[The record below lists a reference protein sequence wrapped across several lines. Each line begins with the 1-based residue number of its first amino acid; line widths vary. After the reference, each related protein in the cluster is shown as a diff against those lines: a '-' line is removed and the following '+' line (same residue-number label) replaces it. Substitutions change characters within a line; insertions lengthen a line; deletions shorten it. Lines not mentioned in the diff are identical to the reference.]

1 MEPFAIKK
9 AAFVTSVGAGSAYPE
24 QNRAEIAIV
33 GKSNVGKSSLIN
45 HLCGNKKLAKTS
57 STPGKTRII
66 NFFLLNNEFYL
77 VDLPGY
83 GFAKVS
89 DDEKK
94 RWGKLMDAYF
104 ADNGS
109 LKLVVLLV
117 DIRHIPTEDDKM
129 MLDYARQT
137 GYPYI
142 VVANKVDKL
151 NKSEIEPAIVRVG
164 LTLDVPRDHII
175 VFSGAK
181 GIGRDELL
189 AQLHRAL

>member
-1 MEPFAIKK
+1 MDFNIQATEFVKSAASQKDLLRSPMPQ
-9 AAFVTSVGAGSAYPE
+9 AAFAG
-24 QNRAEIAIV
+24 R
-33 GKSNVGKSSLIN
+33 SNVGKSTVLN
-45 HLCGNKKLAKTS
+45 CLCRRKNLARVS
-57 STPGKTRII
+57 ATPGKTAHV
-66 NFFLLNNEFYL
+66 NYFSVDKKAYL

-83 GFAKVS
+83 GFARVS

-94 RWGKLMDAYF
+94 RWAALIDAYF
-104 ADNGS
+104 ADNS
-109 LKLVVLLV
+109 ALKLVVLLV
-117 DIRHIPTEDDKM
+117 DIRHEPTEDDKI

-164 LTLDVPRDHII
+164 MTLGVPRDRII

-189 AQLHRAL
+189 AQLHQAL

>member
-1 MEPFAIKK
+1 MDFNIQATEFVKSAASRKDLLQTAMPQ
-9 AAFVTSVGAGSAYPE
+9 AAFAG
-24 QNRAEIAIV
+24 R
-33 GKSNVGKSSLIN
+33 SNVGKSTVLN
-45 HLCGNKKLAKTS
+45 CLCRRKNLARVS
-57 STPGKTRII
+57 ATPGKTAHV
-66 NFFLLNNEFYL
+66 NYFSVDKKAYL
-77 VDLPGY
+77 VDLPGD
-83 GFAKVS
+83 GCARGR

-94 RWGKLMDAYF
+94 RWAKLMDDYF
-104 ADNGS
+104 TDNTS

-117 DIRHIPTEDDKM
+117 DIRHEPTEDDKI

-151 NKSEIEPAIVRVG
+151 NKSEIEPAVVRVG
-164 LTLDVPRDHII
+164 MTLNVPRDRII

-189 AQLHRAL
+189 AQLHQAL

>member
-1 MEPFAIKK
+1 MDFNIQATEFVKSAASRKDLLQTPMPQ
-9 AAFVTSVGAGSAYPE
+9 AAFAG
-24 QNRAEIAIV
+24 R
-33 GKSNVGKSSLIN
+33 SNVGKSTVLN
-45 HLCGNKKLAKTS
+45 CLCRRKNLARVS
-57 STPGKTRII
+57 ATPGKTAHV
-66 NFFLLNNEFYL
+66 NYFSVDKKAYL
-77 VDLPGY
+77 VDLPCY
-83 GFAKVS
+83 GFARVS

-94 RWGKLMDAYF
+94 RWAKLMDDYF
-104 ADNGS
+104 TDNTS

-117 DIRHIPTEDDKM
+117 DIRHEPTEDDKI

-151 NKSEIEPAIVRVG
+151 NKSEIEPAVVRVG
-164 LTLDVPRDHII
+164 MTLNVPRDRII

-189 AQLHRAL
+189 AQLHQAL

>member
-1 MEPFAIKK
+1 MDFNIQATEFVKSAASRKDLLQTAMPQ
-9 AAFVTSVGAGSAYPE
+9 AAFAG
-24 QNRAEIAIV
+24 R
-33 GKSNVGKSSLIN
+33 SNVGKSTVLN
-45 HLCGNKKLAKTS
+45 CLCRRKNLARVS
-57 STPGKTRII
+57 ATPGKTAHV
-66 NFFLLNNEFYL
+66 NYFSVDKKAYL

-83 GFAKVS
+83 GFARVS

-94 RWGKLMDAYF
+94 RWAKLMDDYF
-104 ADNGS
+104 TDNTS

-117 DIRHIPTEDDKM
+117 DIRHEPTEDDKI

-151 NKSEIEPAIVRVG
+151 NKSEIEPAVVRVG
-164 LTLDVPRDHII
+164 MTLNVPRDRII

-189 AQLHRAL
+189 AQLHQAL

>member
-1 MEPFAIKK
+1 MDFNIQAVEFIKSAASEK
-9 AAFVTSVGAGSAYPE
+9 DLIRNPMPQAAFAG
-24 QNRAEIAIV
+24 R
-33 GKSNVGKSSLIN
+33 SNVGKSTVLN
-45 HLCGNKKLAKTS
+45 CLCRRKNLARVS
-57 STPGKTRII
+57 ATPGKTAHV
-66 NFFLLNNEFYL
+66 NYFSLDKKAYL

>member
-1 MEPFAIKK
+1 MDFNIQAVEFIKSAASEK
-9 AAFVTSVGAGSAYPE
+9 DLIRNPMPQAAFAG
-24 QNRAEIAIV
+24 R
-33 GKSNVGKSSLIN
+33 SNVGKSTVLN
-45 HLCGNKKLAKTS
+45 CLCRRKNLARVS
-57 STPGKTRII
+57 ATPGKTAHV
-66 NFFLLNNEFYL
+66 NYFSLDKKAYL

-164 LTLDVPRDHII
+164 LTLDVPRDRII

>member
-1 MEPFAIKK
+1 MDFNIQATEFVKSAASQKDLLQSPMPQ
-9 AAFVTSVGAGSAYPE
+9 AAFAG
-24 QNRAEIAIV
+24 R
-33 GKSNVGKSSLIN
+33 SNVGKSTVLN
-45 HLCGNKKLAKTS
+45 CLCRRKNLARVS
-57 STPGKTRII
+57 ATPGKTAHV
-66 NFFLLNNEFYL
+66 NYFSVDKKAYL

-83 GFAKVS
+83 GFARVS

-94 RWGKLMDAYF
+94 RWAKLMDAYF
-104 ADNGS
+104 TNNTA

-117 DIRHIPTEDDKM
+117 DIRHEPTQDDKI

-164 LTLDVPRDHII
+164 MTLNVPRDRII

-189 AQLHRAL
+189 AQLHQAL

>member
-1 MEPFAIKK
+1 MDFNIQATEFVKSAASRKDLLQTPMPQ
-9 AAFVTSVGAGSAYPE
+9 AAFAG
-24 QNRAEIAIV
+24 R
-33 GKSNVGKSSLIN
+33 SNVGKSTVLN
-45 HLCGNKKLAKTS
+45 CLCRRKNLARVS
-57 STPGKTRII
+57 ATPGKTAHV
-66 NFFLLNNEFYL
+66 NYFSVDKKAYL

-83 GFAKVS
+83 GFARVS

-94 RWGKLMDAYF
+94 RWAKLMDDYF
-104 ADNGS
+104 TDNTS

-117 DIRHIPTEDDKM
+117 DIRHEPTEDDKI

-151 NKSEIEPAIVRVG
+151 NKSEIEPAVVRVG
-164 LTLDVPRDHII
+164 MTLNVPRDRII

-189 AQLHRAL
+189 AQLHQAL

>member
-1 MEPFAIKK
+1 VLNCLCRRKNLAR
-9 AAFVTSVGAGSAYPE
+9 VSA
-24 QNRAEIAIV
+24 
-33 GKSNVGKSSLIN
+33 
-45 HLCGNKKLAKTS
+45 
-57 STPGKTRII
+57 TPGKTAHV
-66 NFFLLNNEFYL
+66 NYFSVDKKAYL

-83 GFAKVS
+83 GFARVS

-94 RWGKLMDAYF
+94 RWAKLMDDYF
-104 ADNGS
+104 TDNTS

-117 DIRHIPTEDDKM
+117 DIRHEPTEDDKI

-151 NKSEIEPAIVRVG
+151 NKSEIEPAVVRVG
-164 LTLDVPRDHII
+164 MTLNVPRDRII

-189 AQLHRAL
+189 AQLHQAL

>member
-1 MEPFAIKK
+1 MDFNIQATEFVKSAASQKDLLRSPMPQ
-9 AAFVTSVGAGSAYPE
+9 AAFAG
-24 QNRAEIAIV
+24 R
-33 GKSNVGKSSLIN
+33 SNVGKSTVLN
-45 HLCGNKKLAKTS
+45 CLCRRKNLARVS
-57 STPGKTRII
+57 ATPGKTAHV
-66 NFFLLNNEFYL
+66 NYFSVDKKAYL
-77 VDLPGY
+77 VDLPCY
-83 GFAKVS
+83 GFARVS

-94 RWGKLMDAYF
+94 RWAKLMDDYF
-104 ADNGS
+104 TDNTS

-117 DIRHIPTEDDKM
+117 DIRHEPTEDDKI

-151 NKSEIEPAIVRVG
+151 NKSEIEPAVVRVG
-164 LTLDVPRDHII
+164 MTLNVPRDRII

-189 AQLHRAL
+189 AQLHQAL

>member
-1 MEPFAIKK
+1 MDFNIQATEFVKSAASQKDLLQSPMPQ
-9 AAFVTSVGAGSAYPE
+9 AAFAG
-24 QNRAEIAIV
+24 R
-33 GKSNVGKSSLIN
+33 SNVGKSTVLN
-45 HLCGNKKLAKTS
+45 CLCRRKNLARVS
-57 STPGKTRII
+57 ATPGKTAHV
-66 NFFLLNNEFYL
+66 NYFSVDKKAYL

-83 GFAKVS
+83 GFARVS

-94 RWGKLMDAYF
+94 RWAKLMDAYF
-104 ADNGS
+104 TDNTA

-117 DIRHIPTEDDKM
+117 DIRHEPTQDDKI

-164 LTLDVPRDHII
+164 MTLNVPRDRII

-189 AQLHRAL
+189 AQLHQAL